1 MAESDRTD
9 LPSASTAIRVLLLLA
24 LYLGALWFGGYVFW
38 LAGAIR

>member
-9 LPSASTAIRVLLLLA
+9 LPSASTVIRVLLLLA

>member
-1 MAESDRTD
+1 MMAI
-9 LPSASTAIRVLLLLA
+9 AIRTLLFLA

>member
-1 MAESDRTD
+1 MA
-9 LPSASTAIRVLLLLA
+9 LAIRVLLFLV

>member
-9 LPSASTAIRVLLLLA
+9 LPSASTAIRLLLLLA

>member
-1 MAESDRTD
+1 MA
-9 LPSASTAIRVLLLLA
+9 LAIRVLLLMA

>member
-1 MAESDRTD
+1 MIA
-9 LPSASTAIRVLLLLA
+9 TAIRVLLLMA

>member
-1 MAESDRTD
+1 MGDRTD

>member
-1 MAESDRTD
+1 MAM
-9 LPSASTAIRVLLLLA
+9 AARVLLLLA